1 MISKCKNFGD
11 LIEILDKILED
22 WNHGC
27 FGGIVGG
34 SGIGYKLEYCIN
46 NGNIETSSYW
56 IGGLTGDLKGIIIES
71 ENNASVK
78 GETNVGGLVG
88 LVYENGI
95 IKDSK
100 NFGEVNAKFDYGN
113 IYGRNLKTEN
123 DNIINCGE
131 EG

>member
-1 MISKCKNFGD
+1 M
-11 LIEILDKILED
+11 
-22 WNHGC
+22 
-27 FGGIVGG
+27 
-34 SGIGYKLEYCIN
+34 
-46 NGNIETSSYW
+46 
-56 IGGLTGDLKGIIIES
+56 
-71 ENNASVK
+71 K